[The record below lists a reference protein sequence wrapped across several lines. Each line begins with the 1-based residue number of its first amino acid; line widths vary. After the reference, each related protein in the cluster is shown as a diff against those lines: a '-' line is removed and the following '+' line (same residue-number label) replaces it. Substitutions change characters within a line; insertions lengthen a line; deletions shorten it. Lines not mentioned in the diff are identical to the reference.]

1 MLQKSI
7 RYMDSCL
14 LVVGLAVSFYLQ
26 RQGGEVENKITL
38 KFIMTLNW
46 NLNVILTVVV
56 LLLSFT
62 SLSLC
67 TYKQEKFETHVV
79 SRKVALFAVTK
90 KPLAHLAV

>member
-1 MLQKSI
+1 M
-7 RYMDSCL
+7 
-14 LVVGLAVSFYLQ
+14 
-26 RQGGEVENKITL
+26 ENKITL

-46 NLNVILTVVV
+46 NLYVILTVVV

-90 KPLAHLAV
+90 KKPLAPGGLMSPHLNWLSIFS

>member
-1 MLQKSI
+1 
-7 RYMDSCL
+7 MDSCL
-14 LVVGLAVSFYLQ
+14 LVGLSVNFYLQ

-46 NLNVILTVVV
+46 NLYVILTVVV

-67 TYKQEKFETHVV
+67 TYKQEKFETPR
-79 SRKVALFAVTK
+79 SFK
-90 KPLAHLAV
+90 KSGLVCSDKKKTACTWRFNVPTPQLA